1 MGSRKKT
8 AIKTHQN
15 PLNKSLN
22 SQMVMNIADT
32 VAQNTQLINQLIEWY
47 WTHGSKRVGQF
58 QLSRSGFL
66 SPLFD
71 LKRRLESVPE
81 STEAQSRGVFGLWGP
96 SQVGKSTL
104 LSEFLDQNADELG
117 HGSILQWS
125 DNEPV
130 RFERSD
136 SDPSARPLSLNPYN
150 FKADASAC
158 ISRFT
163 LVGTVP
169 APRCPVEIKLAE
181 PAQLLHALAL
191 GYLYDWQR
199 NPIDDQKRASEI
211 LANLTESAIANR
223 TPDHKGFA
231 LAQIAASVLRLLKS
245 SRLEHQRYQS
255 LADDHIDGFLDHP
268 IASSS
273 SEVVLK
279 AICDVFWDSEQTISN
294 LFTELLKAAEF
305 YSSFCNRIYCSY
317 EVAALL
323 LDMQSYLSAE
333 GGMRFDGDQV
343 NPDEILADKILKIG
357 RKLDNQGNM
366 FLEVGSGDAA
376 FNDLFSYALLQ
387 SAVWELVIPINKKRL
402 ESFTTV
408 TTAGTP
414 DAIAFRDLLSQTD
427 ILDFPGVSNIGQG
440 GDDRIFSSVIQKK
453 GQHLLFSHL
462 VKRGKTSAMV
472 AASASRSHVD
482 GFCLLVRAQS
492 PLARPGILNDSMRS
506 WQSEFTGRNSPV
518 VNVLVTFFG
527 DLIKDAIRNPDRTS
541 FKGAFNGIDALSS
554 SFIETGNVFPVCF
567 HKYEDLIPKNVWDA
581 ENGDPVVGETLD
593 KIEEAAGRLVED
605 DDFSRLFGTDINR
618 VLDAA
623 CVKEGGVSSVV
634 GHLISQTRNLNKNDH
649 FKSLVEGIQF
659 SLLRLLE
666 MARPGKESELERKK
680 HLLEKIGNE
689 IQKKIKSN
697 GSYSDAQGK
706 KVSYAIRSFV
716 TFNENELDSVPLRV
730 ARSPESGKLY
740 LLEQVQKWAERQSR
754 PHPDLGIRNP
764 SDAANLAN
772 YVAAGMSLPETLHWL
787 TENFGTITRANA
799 AQDARR
805 YLSVCLTEQILP
817 RPEYR
822 SSNDNSG
829 KGQLSP
835 ESIVQM
841 IASAEA
847 GQSSSESCCPHYLG
861 VIAPFLERLVSLTT
875 LSIGERPE
883 QEGDKELIQL
893 LEPTE
898 ENHSQS

>member
-1 MGSRKKT
+1 MK
-8 AIKTHQN
+8 ID
-15 PLNKSLN
+15 N
-22 SQMVMNIADT
+22 SVTRN
-32 VAQNTQLINQLIEWY
+32 VQLIDRLIEWY
-47 WTHGSKRVGQF
+47 WIHGSKRVGQF

-71 LKRRLESVPE
+71 LRGRLESVPE
-81 STEAQSRGVFGLWGP
+81 CKEAQNRGVFGLWGP

-104 LSEFLDQNADELG
+104 LSEFLDQNADALG

-125 DNEPV
+125 EKEPV

-136 SDPSARPLSLNPYN
+136 ADPNARPLSLNPYN

-163 LVGTVP
+163 LVETVP

-199 NPIDDQKRASEI
+199 DPIVDQKRASDI
-211 LANLTESAIANR
+211 LVGLTESAVVNR
-223 TPDHKGFA
+223 TPDRKGFA

-245 SRLEHQRYQS
+245 SQLEHQRYQS
-255 LADDHIDGFLDHP
+255 VTDDHIDRFLDHP
-268 IASSS
+268 IAANPSD
-273 SEVVLK
+273 VVLK
-279 AICDVFWDSEQTISN
+279 AICEIFWDAEQNISN
-294 LFTELLKAAEF
+294 LFTELLKAVEF
-305 YSSFCNRIYCSY
+305 YSNSCERIYCSY

-333 GGMRFDGDQV
+333 GGTRFDGDRV
-343 NPDEILADKILKIG
+343 KPDEALTEKILKIG
-357 RKLDNQGNM
+357 RKLDNQGNI
-366 FLEVGSGDAA
+366 FLEVGSGEPA
-376 FNDLFSYALLQ
+376 FSDLFGYALLQ
-387 SAVWELVIPINKKRL
+387 SAVWELVIPISKTRL
-402 ESFTTV
+402 DNFAAE
-408 TTAGTP
+408 GKP
-414 DAIAFRDLLSQTD
+414 DAISFRDLLSQTD

-472 AASASRSHVD
+472 AASASRNHVD
-482 GFCLLVRAQS
+482 GFCLLVRVQS
-492 PLARPGILNDSMRS
+492 PLARPGILNDGMRT

-527 DLIKDAIRNPDRTS
+527 DLIKDAVRNPDKTS

-554 SFIETGNVFPVCF
+554 NFIEKGNVFPICF

-581 ENGDPVVGETLD
+581 ENGDPAIGETLD
-593 KIEEAAGRLVED
+593 KIEAAAGRLVKD
-605 DDFSRLFGTDINR
+605 GDFSRLFGTDMDR

-623 CVKEGGVSSVV
+623 FVKEGGVSAVV
-634 GHLISQTRNLNKNDH
+634 GHLISQTRILNKNDH
-649 FKSLVEGIQF
+649 FQSLVEGVQF
-659 SLLRLLE
+659 SLSRLLE

-680 HLLEKIGNE
+680 HLLEKIGKE
-689 IQKKIKSN
+689 IQKKIESN
-697 GSYSDAQGK
+697 GSYSGAQGK
-706 KVSYAIRSFV
+706 IVSHAIRSFV
-716 TFNENELDSVPLRV
+716 TFNEHELDSVPLRV
-730 ARSPESGKLY
+730 ARSPESGQLY
-740 LLEQVQKWAERQSR
+740 LVEQAQKWAERQSR
-754 PHPDLGIRNP
+754 PHPDLGIRDP

-772 YVAAGMSLPETLHWL
+772 YVAAGISVQETLHWL
-787 TENFGTITRANA
+787 TDNFGTITRPNA

-805 YLSVCLTEQILP
+805 YLSVRLTEQILP

-822 SSNDNSG
+822 SSHDNLG
-829 KGQLSP
+829 KGQQSP

-841 IASAEA
+841 VASAEA
-847 GQSSSESCCPHYLG
+847 GQASSESSCPHYLG
-861 VIAPFLERLVSLTT
+861 VIAPFLKRLVSLST
-875 LSIGERPE
+875 LSVGERPE

-893 LEPTE
+893 LEPSE
-898 ENHSQS
+898 EGHN